1 MRNWLVLISS
11 LPSENTSLRTK
22 LWRLFKAIGA
32 HPLRDGVY
40 LLPDLDSCRSSFDSI
55 QHEITQAGGNAWVV
69 ETQPSNEA
77 QFPVFFDRSAD
88 YASLLEHLIQARR
101 LGASSPTDAE
111 RVIKRLQKELD
122 QIALI
127 DYFKEAAHA
136 QAVLAMEQFAKDLRL
151 LHSPNEPHFATG
163 TIKQLSVKDFQ
174 FKKWATRKNMWI
186 DRMACAWLIKRF
198 IDTGPTFLWLGHPS
212 ECPEDALGFDFDGAQ
227 FTHIDSKVSF
237 EVLIAAFDL
246 HIDGLTRLANVIHF
260 LDAGGI
266 PVPEAPGVE
275 RMLAGLRSQA
285 PDDDQLL
292 AMVTPVFDAL
302 LIAFQNDNEQSQP

>member
-1 MRNWLVLISS
+1 M
-11 LPSENTSLRTK
+11 
-22 LWRLFKAIGA
+22 
-32 HPLRDGVY
+32 
-40 LLPDLDSCRSSFDSI
+40 
-55 QHEITQAGGNAWVV
+55 WV
-69 ETQPSNEA
+69 
-77 QFPVFFDRSAD
+77 
-88 YASLLEHLIQARR
+88 
-101 LGASSPTDAE
+101 
-111 RVIKRLQKELD
+111 
-122 QIALI
+122 
-127 DYFKEAAHA
+127 
-136 QAVLAMEQFAKDLRL
+136 
-151 LHSPNEPHFATG
+151 
-163 TIKQLSVKDFQ
+163 
-174 FKKWATRKNMWI
+174 

-198 IDTGPTFLWLGHPS
+198 IDTGATFLWLGHPS

-266 PVPEAPGVE
+266 PVPEATGVE